1 MGKSSFRWCHIIV
14 GIVVMGLL
22 YACVLNFQDGI
33 FGLMTRYRE
42 AWIGFDE
49 WNTMQSTG
57 TFTPDAVRYM

>member
-42 AWIGFDE
+42 E